1 MSILPFS
8 SGEAREGGG
17 VSGAGEGHSLGA
29 MDGLWNQPGRGVS
42 GPVPCTRCGTPQPQ
56 ASRLESEDDPPPWV
70 GKLTNLRAFCSTAW
84 DADPIL
90 LLLRTLSLC
99 QASLIFRGNLC

>member
-29 MDGLWNQPGRGVS
+29 MDGLWNKPGQGVS
-42 GPVPCTRCGTPQPQ
+42 GPVPFTRCGTPQPQ
-56 ASRLESEDDPPPWV
+56 ASHLESEDDPPPWV
-70 GKLTNLRAFCSTAW
+70 GKLSNLRAFLFYRLGCTS
-84 DADPIL
+84 PSFPPVH
-90 LLLRTLSLC
+90 TLPLSGLTY
-99 QASLIFRGNLC
+99 F